1 MEEGEKQ
8 DSAMGG
14 NDKPT
19 LGINPLLMNKTG
31 LSVRIDDQDAKSEE
45 SEIKEELNPEEDFR
59 SCG

>member
-31 LSVRIDDQDAKSEE
+31 LSVRIDD
-45 SEIKEELNPEEDFR
+45 
-59 SCG
+59 